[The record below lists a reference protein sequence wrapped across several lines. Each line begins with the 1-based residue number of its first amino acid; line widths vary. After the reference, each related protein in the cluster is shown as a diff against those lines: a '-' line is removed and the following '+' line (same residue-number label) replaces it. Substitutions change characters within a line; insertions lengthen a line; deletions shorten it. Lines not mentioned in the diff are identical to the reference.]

1 MREDKIP
8 APDGGPDVTGGMP
21 DVWGTMFPP
30 FTMKWGMLGF
40 GMMDA
45 WLKDGV

>member
-8 APDGGPDVTGGMP
+8 AGGMP

-30 FTMKWGMLGF
+30 SPFAMKWGMIGT
-40 GMMDA
+40 
-45 WLKDGV
+45 KI